1 MILRKGL
8 KFKLQPNKETETKM
22 SQFAGC
28 CRFVVNKVLSL
39 NDDRY
44 LFNRFGLNVP
54 RIPYNDAAGLLKL
67 WKQSDE
73 YPWLKECD
81 SQVLQQAL
89 MQLDRGYVN
98 CFQGRADP
106 PTKRK
111 KFLNDS
117 FRYPQRFKVE
127 GNRVYLPKIGW
138 VKFRKSRD
146 MEGEIK
152 NVTVSRKGDGWFVSF
167 QVEIEMD
174 DPMHPS
180 GTAVGI
186 DLGVAQFATL
196 SDGTVYEPLSAFRR
210 LESKLAKLQRK
221 LSLKVK
227 FSNGWKKVKRKITR
241 LHSTIA
247 DARHDYLHKVSTEI
261 SQNHA
266 VIGVEDLKVSN
277 MSRSAKGTVETPGR
291 KVAQK
296 SGLNK
301 SILDQ
306 GWGMFRT
313 MLEYKQL
320 WRGGML
326 IAVPPHH
333 TSQMC
338 SQCGHISPL
347 NRQSQSVFECVQCG
361 FKANA
366 DWNAASNIR
375 TLAVGQTESLNA
387 CGA

>member
-1 MILRKGL
+1 
-8 KFKLQPNKETETKM
+8 M

-28 CRFVVNKVLSL
+28 CRFVVNKVLAL
-39 NDDRY
+39 NDERY

-54 RIPYNDAAGLLKL
+54 RISYNDAAGMLKL

-73 YPWLKECD
+73 TPWLKACD

-89 MQLDRGYVN
+89 MQLERGYVN
-98 CFQGRADP
+98 CFEGRSDP

-111 KFLNDS
+111 KFVNDS

-127 GNRVYLPKIGW
+127 GNKVYLPKIGW
-138 VKFRKSRD
+138 VKFRKSREID
-146 MEGEIK
+146 GTIK
-152 NVTVSRKGDGWFVSF
+152 NVTVSRKGHHWFVSF
-167 QVEIEMD
+167 QTEQEID
-174 DPMHPS
+174 DPIHPS
-180 GTAVGI
+180 ESAVGI
-186 DLGVAQFATL
+186 DLGIAQFATL

-210 LESKLAKLQRK
+210 LEAKLAKLQRK
-221 LSLKVK
+221 LSRKVK
-227 FSNGWKKVKRKITR
+227 FSNNWKTIKRKITR
-241 LHSTIA
+241 LHSKIA
-247 DARHDYLHKVSTEI
+247 DARGDYLHKVSTEI

-277 MSRSAKGTVETPGR
+277 MSKSAKGTIDRPGK

-306 GWGMFRT
+306 GWGMFRAT
-313 MLEYKQL
+313 MEYKQL
-320 WRGGML
+320 WRGGMV

-338 SQCGHISPL
+338 SECGHTSPL
-347 NRQSQSVFECVQCG
+347 NRQSQSTFECVQCG